1 MKELIAQMAADVS
14 SMSMAEKMLGGLVVT
29 LFSMVIVF
37 IVLVIIM
44 YAIKIMTSSLS
55 EKPKKIKI
63 EEVKVA
69 QEDKVTPISDTF
81 QAGAGNDEEE
91 IAAVMAAIATHYAS
105 GETRI
110 VIRNIARN
118 GMSSW
123 ANAGMLEQLN
133 SRL

>member
-1 MKELIAQMAADVS
+1 MKELIAQMASDVS
-14 SMSMAEKMLGGLVVT
+14 SMTLAEKMLGGLVVT
-29 LFSMVIVF
+29 LFSMAIVF
-37 IVLVIIM
+37 IVLAIIM
-44 YAIKIMTSSLS
+44 YAIKLMTSTLS

-69 QEDKVTPISDTF
+69 HEDAVTQISEAS
-81 QAGAGNDEEE
+81 QASDINHEEE
-91 IAAVMAAIATHYAS
+91 IAAVMAAITSYYAS
-105 GETRI
+105 GDTKI

-118 GMSSW
+118 SVSSW

>member
-1 MKELIAQMAADVS
+1 MNELITQMASDVS

-29 LFSMVIVF
+29 LFSMMIVF
-37 IVLVIIM
+37 VVLMIIM
-44 YAIKIMTSSLS
+44 YAIKLMTSSLS
-55 EKPKKIKI
+55 EKPKKIK
-63 EEVKVA
+63 EDDVKVA
-69 QEDKVTPISDTF
+69 KSEEIPQISESCK
-81 QAGAGNDEEE
+81 AKNDNEE

>member
-14 SMSMAEKMLGGLVVT
+14 SMSLAEKMLGGLVVT

-91 IAAVMAAIATHYAS
+91 IAAVMAAIATYYAS
-105 GETRI
+105 GDTKI
-110 VIRNIARN
+110 VIRSIARN

>member
-14 SMSMAEKMLGGLVVT
+14 SMSLAEKMLGGLVVT

-91 IAAVMAAIATHYAS
+91 IAAVMAAIATNYAS

-110 VIRNIARN
+110 VIMNIARN